1 MPPPNVVLRSP
12 VGLAMATSVLLGVAA
27 ATDAFALYAGVV
39 RHRVTGDLLARSS
52 DEINRADDLYD
63 VAGTAQMVAV
73 AAPAVVFI
81 IWFHRVRS
89 NADVFAQDVC
99 TRSRGWAV
107 GGWFVPLG
115 NCWIPYTIAREIWT
129 ASAQRAP
136 DGSWR
141 EVSAAPVKRWW
152 VMWVTA
158 LVLLRV
164 GSTMQNHAHSPAAL
178 QRATDVMFVCDL
190 LMLTAAVL
198 AIVFVRKLTAMQHTK
213 AVQGPLATV

>member
-1 MPPPNVVLRSP
+1 MPPPNVVLHSP
-12 VGLAMATSVLLGVAA
+12 VGLATATSVLLGVAA

-73 AAPAVVFI
+73 AATAVVFI

-107 GGWFVPLG
+107 GGWFIPLG

-129 ASAQRAP
+129 ASTQWAP

-152 VMWVTA
+152 AIWVTA